1 MDGPDFRAEGVPAL
15 FRDFIRVRG
24 VERTRIGRGAIG
36 TGDVVESRPH

>member
-15 FRDFIRVRG
+15 FRDFVRVRG